1 MSPELNKLLA
11 ETEAVKAA
19 IRAVDKAW
27 EEYLRAHGKTLTAE
41 EYYSVA
47 SDGSH
52 VVGRM
57 VRLITELETLERRLA
72 PPEIYQGHSRGRQ

>member
-1 MSPELNKLLA
+1 MTPELNKLMADLA
-11 ETEAVKAA
+11 TVKTA
-19 IRAVDKAW
+19 IASVDKSW
-27 EEYLRAHGKTLTAE
+27 EEYLRVHGKTLTAE

-52 VVGRM
+52 VIGRM

-72 PPEIYQGHSRGRQ
+72 PPEIYQGHSRGR